1 MVSVTV
7 RDSGLGPA
15 RPRQMS
21 AIFLGAGYEADI
33 RGGGGGKCRILR
45 RSLLLSTIIIQ
56 IQSLSKAVRTLNVS
70 CVFAVINIY
79 EAKLLQRITSH
90 QLNA

>member
-21 AIFLGAGYEADI
+21 AIFLGAGYE
-33 RGGGGGKCRILR
+33 GGGGGKCRILR

-79 EAKLLQRITSH
+79 KAKLLQRITSH